1 MSTLAQEL
9 LDDFEESGSENG
21 DNHSELGLDADEA
34 PRQAV
39 DQDADMVLDGDE
51 EPGAA
56 DDEDE
61 AMGGTLDEEE
71 DARAKVEKMHFGA
84 VKDVRKV
91 STIMDRLEPLLKVI
105 YPPSRAR
112 A

>member
-21 DNHSELGLDADEA
+21 DNHIELGLDADGAA
-34 PRQAV
+34 PRQAG

-51 EPGAA
+51 EPDAA
-56 DDEDE
+56 DDEDKT
-61 AMGGTLDEEE
+61 MGGTLDEEE
-71 DARAKVEKMHFGA
+71 DNRAKVENMHFGA

-91 STIMDRLEPLLKVI
+91 STIMDRLEPLLKVTLPI
-105 YPPSRAR
+105 S
-112 A
+112 